1 MNTEYN
7 NMLMYT
13 GDNDMPT
20 QFKPLTYSDLS
31 SDTQLTQSSNTAVQ
45 DDSALVV
52 MTDLNRVKAFT
63 VEASATI
70 DFANSKMI
78 ACGVRL
84 LFVMNA
90 SEVLVGLI
98 TASDLFGETPIT
110 HMQKHGG
117 RRENILVQD
126 IMTPRA
132 KLKTLQMTDV
142 SKASV
147 GDIIET
153 MKAFGR
159 QHILVVDKHD
169 GESSERICGLFSTT
183 QISRQLGIEINL
195 SPRASTFAEFKSSME
210 SYS

>member
-1 MNTEYN
+1 MF
-7 NMLMYT
+7 T
-13 GDNDMPT
+13 GDNDMHA
-20 QFKPLTYSDLS
+20 QFKPLSYSDLS
-31 SDTQLTQSSNTAVQ
+31 NGTQLAQSSNTAVKE
-45 DDSALVV
+45 DSALVV
-52 MTDLNRVKAFT
+52 MTDLNKIKAFT
-63 VEASATI
+63 IESTASI

-90 SEVLVGLI
+90 EHVLVGLI

-117 RRENILVQD
+117 LREDILVQD

-132 KLKTLQMTDV
+132 KLKTLQMADV
-142 SKASV
+142 IRARV

-153 MKAFGR
+153 MKDFGR
-159 QHILVVDKHD
+159 QHILVVDKQGD
-169 GESSERICGLFSTT
+169 ESNERICGLFSTT